1 MLFIRQ
7 INVKTIDIIKKYF
20 GLFFLLKNND
30 NSEISINNPKSINNG
45 CILKGSPTV
54 TPLNKM
60 PFIKLAIMK
69 DRTIKYLL
77 FIFSI
82 FSFIL
87 FLFIFNIIVTTSR
100 VLYHIAKVCCNYYF
114 KQNIEVIF
122 CFLSSLFYL
131 FIMTLFCFFKL
142 YLLIYS

>member
-7 INVKTIDIIKKYF
+7 INVNTIDIIKKYL

-100 VLYHIAKVCCNYYF
+100 VL
-114 KQNIEVIF
+114 
-122 CFLSSLFYL
+122 
-131 FIMTLFCFFKL
+131 
-142 YLLIYS
+142 